1 MILDPIKLERTKDYL
16 SAMLQYFKEKKKKK
30 VYTRRKYFRA
40 SEIKHTM
47 TDTEFDLAMQQLN
60 DN

>member
-30 VYTRRKYFRA
+30 VYNRKKHFRI
-40 SEIKHTM
+40 SDIKHTM

>member
-1 MILDPIKLERTKDYL
+1 MKKILDKNKTAITKDYL
-16 SAMLQYFKEKKKKK
+16 SAVAQYFRIKKPKKPK
-30 VYTRRKYFRA
+30 VKLG
-40 SEIKHTM
+40 KM